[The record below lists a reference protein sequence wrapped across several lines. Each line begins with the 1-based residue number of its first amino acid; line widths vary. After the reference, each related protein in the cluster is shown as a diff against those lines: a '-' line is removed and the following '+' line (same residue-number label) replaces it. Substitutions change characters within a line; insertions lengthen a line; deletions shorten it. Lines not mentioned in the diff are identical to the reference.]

1 MQKTKKKSF
10 DWYGM
15 RQHFSIRKYHF
26 GAASVLLGM
35 SLALGAGAQV
45 AQAEGTVASSE
56 ATTVTIASSTAT
68 SASSEA
74 VVTEETLASTTETSV
89 LAAETATST
98 STETVASTTE
108 TVASTTASSA
118 TTERSAAINY
128 IVQYVLEDGT
138 VVKADVNAAT
148 VNTTETTAKATVVVS
163 TDLPAGYELA
173 SGQTATV
180 TQEVTEGAA
189 NVVTVKVVK
198 KAEATTTTATTE
210 SKAKETA
217 SSETTTSTETAKPSE
232 AATTATVAETV
243 KTPATVEEAKVV
255 LEQVTSEAEVLA
267 NEAER
272 LVAAADSD
280 NTALKAAAA
289 ATKLTATEATAVLN
303 DSAAT
308 LEAVNAQIDTV
319 RTNVEALVLELRKYY
334 VNGDIVALLNTTTS
348 TTAATTLNV
357 TNPNSVNYAQSGV
370 WVIPDPV
377 KAANSGLPVADVK
390 ATITEADKGYPTG
403 YSGDQDANRDTFLIY
418 NLDTVD
424 GYGDG
429 NNFNDW
435 VGHNYYITFSVS
447 TDKTERETKD
457 VVYAK
462 LVEKT
467 DAGDVVVNTMELT
480 PGVSNN
486 FDELKVLEGGGERG
500 TTKYGFLYTVQTVN
514 GGTTRSLAI
523 DNSNGSNKNTHLYN
537 KLEPNVVGTEYN
549 SSTAIVPGSTTQTTT
564 YYVKENEDT
573 GRPRE
578 MLAKY
583 TQTDGLVGDAFHIAG
598 AIDFDNYEL
607 IASELPTVK
616 SGVLASDYVKGTQW
630 VVLRGNYNEARLLT
644 ITDESGSLQYQM
656 YMLDP
661 NNPDWET
668 FYKNN
673 MANAT
678 IDDFKDYFKLMFTSE
693 VIAPGNKNTKE
704 GTFSEKFYE
713 ADKLVLESTV
723 VQVLNHN
730 GDVLGTLSDDK
741 STITTTS
748 GATISVASA
757 TNTMVTDTNGDVYTL
772 NHLKVYKTDAD
783 GKYVDVDGNVLT
795 PILWHVDA
803 PQRKVNGKDEIYP
816 GYGTKTPI
824 ETDTV
829 TVETGPWDKKDMS
842 KDTESVWYLG
852 WNYHTAASETRLTD
866 SEAGKT
872 AWDFGGLEM
881 SMPNNNAKNE
891 QHARYWYSEKGGVE
905 VYYITADGTVL
916 KDFTAADGSTVAD
929 KNVLV
934 DHGVA
939 GTTYNTETVRYAS
952 ITAADGTVYYYKE
965 IDTKAADL
973 HPVINDTTDK
983 DYRANEKIDAED
995 GTITTDTVKQMTYV
1009 YEKAGSVNVNYVDV
1023 NGTEIKADVLDVEN
1037 GQPGSN
1043 YDTLAD
1049 NRPDTIVATDGKT
1062 YKLVPAG
1069 DYPVGTVAADSNL
1082 ASGDAP
1088 TGAVE
1093 AGVTKEVTYVYQE
1106 VKGNVIVNYVDENG
1120 KPISGITD
1128 ADKETASTVEDT
1140 PESSTGTEYNTT
1152 DLRPNTITTADGKIY
1167 KLVPSANP
1175 ANETGK
1181 VVEGTTEV
1189 TYVYK
1194 LVEGDVIVHYVDTEG
1209 NTIAKDVTDT
1219 QITDTGTD
1227 YNTKK
1232 DNKPEK
1238 IVNDETG
1245 KTYYILPENEVK
1257 DGSAPEVGKVVEG
1270 TSHVTYVYQEAGNVV
1285 VNYITEDGKPLSGTT
1300 NTGATTASTVDD
1312 TKDGKPG
1319 STYDTT
1325 DLKPTKITTDEG
1337 KTYELVPASTVGD
1350 ETGDV
1355 EAGKTKEVTYVY
1367 KEVKGNVV
1375 VNYVNTDG
1383 KVIQAPVT
1391 DTPETST
1398 GTDYNTTDKKPEKI
1412 VEDATGDVYYILP
1425 QDEVQAGSAPET
1437 GKVVEGTTEVTYVY
1451 QKAGNVVVNYITE
1464 DGTVIKDPVN
1474 DETNQKPG
1482 TEYNTTD
1489 NKPTTITTKD
1499 GKTYELIPAATRG
1512 NETGDVEAGKTT
1524 EVTYVYKEVKGSVV
1538 VNYISTT
1545 GEELQAQ
1552 VVDTPESSTG
1562 TGYDTTDVKP
1572 ETITTKDGRTFKLVP
1587 KMTQGSETGD
1597 VVPGVTE
1604 VTYVYEEVKGDVVV
1618 NYVNTDR
1625 KVIATPVVDTKTT
1638 STGTAYDTTDNKPE
1652 KIVEDA
1658 TGDVYY
1664 YKEVQAGSNETG
1676 KVVEGTTE
1684 VTYVYEKAGNVVV
1697 NYTLADG
1704 TVIKDPVKDE
1714 TNQKPGSPYDTKDN
1728 KPETITTTDGK
1739 VYKLVPTATKGNE
1752 TGDVEAGKTI
1762 EVTYIYE
1769 EVKSDVVVE
1778 YYNTAGEVIAKTV
1791 VDEDDKSVGTDYDTD
1806 VDNKPA
1812 KITTEDG
1819 TVYYYKEVK
1828 DSSAPTTGKV
1838 AETTTTVQ
1846 YVYEQAG
1853 NVVVNYKLEDGTV
1866 IKAPVNDETNAK
1878 PGTEYNTTDNKPE
1891 TITTADGKTYE
1902 LIPTAT
1908 IGKETGN
1915 VEAGKTTE
1923 VTYVYKEVKGSVVV
1937 NYVNTAGEVIAPQV
1951 VDTKTTSTGTDYDT
1965 TDNKPAKITTKDGKT
1980 YKLVPTLTKGSETGD
1995 VVPGVTQVTYV
2006 YEEVK
2011 GDVVVNY
2018 VNTDGKVIA
2027 SQVVD
2032 TKTTSTGTDY
2042 DTTDNKPAKI
2052 TAEDGTVYYYKEVDA
2067 TSATETGKVVEGT
2080 TEITYVYEQAGSVTV
2095 NYVTTD
2101 GTVIKSPVKDEEN
2114 AEPGKTYSTEDNKP
2128 ETITTE
2134 DGKTYKLVPNATTG
2148 EENGTI
2154 TSGEDKQV
2162 TYVYEEVKG
2171 DVVVEYYNTAGEKI
2185 AKDVEDTPASSTG
2198 TAYTTL
2204 DNKPAKITAADGT
2217 VYYYKE
2223 VKADSAAET
2232 GDVVEGTT
2240 TVQYVYEPAGSV
2252 TVNYVTTNGTPIKT
2266 PVKDEENA
2274 EPGKSYSTEDNK
2286 PTTITTEDGKT
2297 YKLVPSLTTGEEK
2310 GSVTPG
2316 EDKQVTYV
2324 YEEVKGNVVVNYID
2338 TEGNVIKA
2346 PVTDTPSTSTGTS
2359 YDTTDNKPTTITTE
2373 DGTEYKLVPVLT
2385 KGNENGS
2392 VVEGTTQVTYV
2403 YQKVTPAAK
2412 TGNVVVEYY
2421 NTAGKQIASDVVD
2434 TPETTTGTV
2443 YETFDFKPASITK
2456 DGVTYFYKEVK
2467 DTSAAEK
2474 GTVVEGTTTVQYVYE
2489 PAGSVT
2495 VNYVTTD
2502 GTVIKSPVKDE
2513 ENAKPGKTYSTED
2526 NKPTTITTEDGKT
2539 YKLVPSSTTG
2549 EENGSVTSGEDK
2561 QVTYVYEEVK
2571 GDVVVNYIDTEGN
2584 VIKAPVTDTPSTST
2598 GTSYDTTDNKPT
2610 TITTED
2616 GTEYKLVPVLTKGEE
2631 NGSVV
2636 EGTTQV
2642 TYVYQKVTTPAPN
2655 PNGSVVVNYVNT
2667 NGETIATSV
2676 NDTTDA
2682 ALDTTYNTTDF
2693 KPAVIKHN
2701 GVTYFYK
2708 EVKAGDNESGKVVE
2722 GTTEVTYVYEPAGSV
2737 TVNYV
2742 TTNGTVIK
2750 SPVKDEENAEPGK
2763 TYTTEDNKPS
2773 TITTEDGKTYKLVPS
2788 LTTGEENGS
2797 VTPGEDK
2804 QVTYV
2809 YEEVKGNVLVNYI
2822 DTEGNVIAA
2831 QVEDTSSTSTGTS
2844 YDTTDNKPTT
2854 ITIADG
2860 SVYELV
2866 PVLTQGNENGS
2877 VVEGTTEVTYVYRK
2891 VSSAVKSPVT
2901 NHVDE
2906 NGKSISPQEDGTKPN
2921 TSIPGYE
2928 FTGKT
2933 TTDED
2938 GNVTHVYRKVSP
2950 KGTVVVNYVTEDGTV
2965 IKSPVNDETDAP
2977 AGKSYD
2983 TTDNKPTE
2991 ITKEDGSRY
3000 VLIPSKTIG
3009 TENGTVEGGKTTE
3022 ITYVYKKVANWIP
3035 EIPGVPE
3042 NERPVVPYPF
3052 DPNNPDV
3059 PVTPTPGT
3067 VIPNVPG
3074 YTPVDPKD
3082 NTPLKPVDPND
3093 PGKGYVPPTPE
3104 KPGEDTPIPYVQNGN
3119 VVVNYVTEDGT
3130 VIKAPVQ
3137 DETNVPAGKS
3147 YDTTDNKPKTIT
3159 TEDGTTYELVRV
3171 DGSENGKVEGGKTTE
3186 VTYVYRKVTP
3196 AKKVVTKHV
3205 DEEGNPIAPQED
3217 GTTPNKSIPGYEFT
3231 GKTTTDE
3238 NGNTTHVYRKVT
3250 TPAKKVVTK
3259 HVDENGNPVS
3269 PQEEG
3274 TTPNKGNSIPGYVYV
3289 STTTDSDGNT
3299 THVYRKVKTS
3309 HIDENGNPI
3318 SPEEEGKT
3326 SNKGTSIP
3334 GYEFTGKTITLPNGD
3349 TLHIYRKKTPGT
3361 PTTPVTPEPGRP
3373 GTQVPSAPAKPGQPA
3388 TPKAG
3393 KAQLPNTGET
3403 SSATGVLGV
3412 AMLVAALAIAGKRR
3426 RNED

>member
-45 AQAEGTVASSE
+45 TQAEETVASSE
-56 ATTVTIASSTAT
+56 ATTATIASSTDT

-74 VVTEETLASTTETSV
+74 VVTEATVESTTETSV
-89 LAAETATST
+89 SAAETATST

-138 VVKADVNAAT
+138 VVKADVKLAT
-148 VNTTETTAKATVVVS
+148 VSTTEATGKTSVTVA
-163 TDLPAGYELA
+163 TELPAGYELA

-217 SSETTTSTETAKPSE
+217 SSETTTATESK
-232 AATTATVAETV
+232 AATTEAVAETV

-272 LVAAADSD
+272 LVAASDSD

-308 LEAVNAQIDTV
+308 LEAVNNQINAV
-319 RTNVEALVLELRKYY
+319 RTNVEALVLELRKFY
-334 VNGDIVALLNTTTS
+334 VNGDIVAFLNTTTS
-348 TTAATTLNV
+348 ATAATSLTV
-357 TNPNSVNYAQSGV
+357 TNPNSVDYAQNGI
-370 WVIPDPV
+370 WNIPDPV
-377 KAANSGLPVADVK
+377 KAANSGLPVADQP
-390 ATITEADKGYPTG
+390 ATITDADKNYPTG
-403 YSGDQDANRDTFLIY
+403 YTGDQDANRDTFLIY
-418 NLDTVD
+418 NLDTVN
-424 GYGDG
+424 GAGDG

-435 VGHNYYITFSVS
+435 VGKNYYITFSVS
-447 TDKTERETKD
+447 TDKTERETND

-467 DAGDVVVNTMELT
+467 ANGDNVVNTIELT
-480 PGVSNN
+480 PGVANN
-486 FDELKVLEGGGERG
+486 FNELKVLEGDKTHN
-500 TTKYGFLYTVQTVN
+500 TTYSFLYTVQTVN

-523 DNSNGSNKNTHLYN
+523 SNTNGSNKNTHLYN
-537 KLEPNVVGTEYN
+537 KLETTKVGTEYN
-549 SSTAIVPGSTTQTTT
+549 SSTALVPGSTTQTTT
-564 YYVKENEDT
+564 YYVKENDAT

-583 TQTDGLVGDAFHIAG
+583 SQTGGLVGDKFHIAG

-607 IASELPTVK
+607 IASEVPTVTE
-616 SGVLASDYVKGTQW
+616 GVLASDYVKGAQW
-630 VVLRGNYNEARLLT
+630 IVLRGNYNEARLLT
-644 ITDESGSLQYQM
+644 IADVDGSLQYQM

-661 NNPDWET
+661 QNPNWAN
-668 FYKNN
+668 FYKAN

-678 IDDFKDYFKLMFTSE
+678 IDDLKDYFKLMFTSE

-704 GTFSEKFYE
+704 GKFAEKFYE
-713 ADKLVLESTV
+713 ASKLVLEDTV
-723 VQVLNHN
+723 IQVLDAN
-730 GDVLGTLSDDK
+730 GNVLGTLSDDK
-741 STITTTS
+741 SVITTTS
-748 GATISVASA
+748 GAKISVASA
-757 TNTMVTDTNGDVYTL
+757 TNTMVTDSNGDVYTL
-772 NHLKVYKTDAD
+772 NHHKVYKTDANGD
-783 GKYVDVDGNVLT
+783 YVDADGNVLT
-795 PILWHVDA
+795 PILWSVDA
-803 PQRKVNGKDEIYP
+803 PQRKVNDHHEIYP
-816 GYGTKTPI
+816 GYGTVTPFK
-824 ETDTV
+824 TDTV
-829 TVETGPWDKKDMS
+829 TVETGPWEKSDMTA
-842 KDTESVWYLG
+842 DPESVWYLG
-852 WNYHTAASETRLTD
+852 WNYHTDSSETRLTD
-866 SEAGKT
+866 SEKDT

-891 QHARYWYSEKGGVE
+891 QHARYWYTEKGGVE
-905 VYYITADGTVL
+905 VYYITDDGTVL
-916 KDFTAADGSTVAD
+916 TNFTAADGSTVAD
-929 KNVLV
+929 KNVIV
-934 DHGVA
+934 GHGDTDSA
-939 GTTYNTETVRYAS
+939 YDTSSVRYTS

-965 IDTKAADL
+965 IDTTAANL
-973 HPVINDTTDK
+973 HPVVNDTTDT
-983 DYRANEKIDAED
+983 DYRANEKIDAET
-995 GTITTDTVKQMTYV
+995 GTIKTDTVKQLTYV
-1009 YEKAGSVNVNYVDV
+1009 YEKAG
-1023 NGTEIKADVLDVEN
+1023 
-1037 GQPGSN
+1037 
-1043 YDTLAD
+1043 
-1049 NRPDTIVATDGKT
+1049 
-1062 YKLVPAG
+1062 
-1069 DYPVGTVAADSNL
+1069 
-1082 ASGDAP
+1082 
-1088 TGAVE
+1088 
-1093 AGVTKEVTYVYQE
+1093 
-1106 VKGNVIVNYVDENG
+1106 NVIVHYVDENG
-1120 KPISGITD
+1120 NPISGITN
-1128 ADKETASTVEDT
+1128 AGTENPGTTESTVTDT
-1140 PESSTGTEYNTT
+1140 DYSVGGTAYDTK
-1152 DLRPNTITTADGKIY
+1152 DLKPNTITTADGKIY
-1167 KLVPSANP
+1167 KLVPA
-1175 ANETGK
+1175 ATQGNETGE
-1181 VVEGTTEV
+1181 VVAGETLEV

-1209 NTIAKDVTDT
+1209 NTIADDVTD
-1219 QITDTGTD
+1219 QVITDTGTD
-1227 YNTKK
+1227 YDTT

-1245 KTYYILPENEVK
+1245 DVYYYKEIKAEDATKET
-1257 DGSAPEVGKVVEG
+1257 GKVVEG
-1270 TSHVTYVYQEAGNVV
+1270 TTEVTYVYEKAGDVV

-1350 ETGDV
+1350 ETGTV
-1355 EAGKTKEVTYVY
+1355 QAGKTKEVTYVY

-1383 KVIQAPVT
+1383 KVIASQVD
-1391 DTPETST
+1391 DTKTTST
-1398 GTDYNTTDKKPEKI
+1398 GTDYNTTDNKPEKI

-1538 VNYISTT
+1538 VNYVDENGNPISGVTDAGKET
-1545 GEELQAQ
+1545 ASTVE
-1552 VVDTPESSTG
+1552 DTPETSTG
-1562 TGYDTTDVKP
+1562 TKYDTTDLRP
-1572 ETITTKDGRTFKLVP
+1572 
-1587 KMTQGSETGD
+1587 
-1597 VVPGVTE
+1597 
-1604 VTYVYEEVKGDVVV
+1604 
-1618 NYVNTDR
+1618 N
-1625 KVIATPVVDTKTT
+1625 
-1638 STGTAYDTTDNKPE
+1638 
-1652 KIVEDA
+1652 
-1658 TGDVYY
+1658 
-1664 YKEVQAGSNETG
+1664 
-1676 KVVEGTTE
+1676 
-1684 VTYVYEKAGNVVV
+1684 
-1697 NYTLADG
+1697 
-1704 TVIKDPVKDE
+1704 
-1714 TNQKPGSPYDTKDN
+1714 
-1728 KPETITTTDGK
+1728 
-1739 VYKLVPTATKGNE
+1739 
-1752 TGDVEAGKTI
+1752 
-1762 EVTYIYE
+1762 
-1769 EVKSDVVVE
+1769 
-1778 YYNTAGEVIAKTV
+1778 
-1791 VDEDDKSVGTDYDTD
+1791 
-1806 VDNKPA
+1806 
-1812 KITTEDG
+1812 
-1819 TVYYYKEVK
+1819 
-1828 DSSAPTTGKV
+1828 
-1838 AETTTTVQ
+1838 
-1846 YVYEQAG
+1846 
-1853 NVVVNYKLEDGTV
+1853 
-1866 IKAPVNDETNAK
+1866 
-1878 PGTEYNTTDNKPE
+1878 
-1891 TITTADGKTYE
+1891 TITTADGKTY
-1902 LIPTAT
+1902 
-1908 IGKETGN
+1908 
-1915 VEAGKTTE
+1915 
-1923 VTYVYKEVKGSVVV
+1923 
-1937 NYVNTAGEVIAPQV
+1937 
-1951 VDTKTTSTGTDYDT
+1951 
-1965 TDNKPAKITTKDGKT
+1965 
-1980 YKLVPTLTKGSETGD
+1980 KLVPKLTQGSETGD

-2018 VNTDGKVIA
+2018 VNTAGEVIA
-2027 SQVVD
+2027 PQVVD
-2032 TKTTSTGTDY
+2032 TKTTSPGTAY

-2052 TAEDGTVYYYKEVDA
+2052 TATDGIVYYYKEVDA
-2067 TSATETGKVVEGT
+2067 KSAAETGKVVEGT
-2080 TEITYVYEQAGSVTV
+2080 TEVTYVYEKAGSVTV

-2101 GTVIKSPVKDEEN
+2101 GTPIKTPVKDEENAKPGKSYSTEDNKPETITTEDGKTYRLVPNKTTGEETGTVTSGEDKKVTYVYEEVKGSVVVNYIDTEGNVIKAPVTDTPSTSTGTSYDTKDNKPETITTADGKTYKLVPKLTQGSETGDVVPGVTQVTYVYEEVKGDVVVNYVNTAGEVIAPQVVDTKTTSPGTAYDTTDNKPAKITATDGTVYYYKEVDAKSAAETGKVVEGTTEVTYVYEKAGSVTVNYVTTDGTPIKTPVKDEEN

-2134 DGKTYKLVPNATTG
+2134 DGKTYRLVPNKTTG
-2148 EENGTI
+2148 EETGTV
-2154 TSGEDKQV
+2154 TSGEDKQ
-2162 TYVYEEVKG
+2162 
-2171 DVVVEYYNTAGEKI
+2171 I
-2185 AKDVEDTPASSTG
+2185 
-2198 TAYTTL
+2198 
-2204 DNKPAKITAADGT
+2204 
-2217 VYYYKE
+2217 
-2223 VKADSAAET
+2223 
-2232 GDVVEGTT
+2232 
-2240 TVQYVYEPAGSV
+2240 
-2252 TVNYVTTNGTPIKT
+2252 
-2266 PVKDEENA
+2266 
-2274 EPGKSYSTEDNK
+2274 
-2286 PTTITTEDGKT
+2286 
-2297 YKLVPSLTTGEEK
+2297 
-2310 GSVTPG
+2310 
-2316 EDKQVTYV
+2316 TYV

-2346 PVTDTPSTSTGTS
+2346 PVTDT
-2359 YDTTDNKPTTITTE
+2359 
-2373 DGTEYKLVPVLT
+2373 
-2385 KGNENGS
+2385 
-2392 VVEGTTQVTYV
+2392 
-2403 YQKVTPAAK
+2403 A
-2412 TGNVVVEYY
+2412 
-2421 NTAGKQIASDVVD
+2421 
-2434 TPETTTGTV
+2434 
-2443 YETFDFKPASITK
+2443 
-2456 DGVTYFYKEVK
+2456 
-2467 DTSAAEK
+2467 
-2474 GTVVEGTTTVQYVYE
+2474 
-2489 PAGSVT
+2489 
-2495 VNYVTTD
+2495 
-2502 GTVIKSPVKDE
+2502 
-2513 ENAKPGKTYSTED
+2513 
-2526 NKPTTITTEDGKT
+2526 
-2539 YKLVPSSTTG
+2539 
-2549 EENGSVTSGEDK
+2549 
-2561 QVTYVYEEVK
+2561 
-2571 GDVVVNYIDTEGN
+2571 
-2584 VIKAPVTDTPSTST
+2584 STST

-2642 TYVYQKVTTPAPN
+2642 TYVYQKVTTPAPK

-2682 ALDTTYNTTDF
+2682 ALDTTYDTTDY

-2708 EVKAGDNESGKVVE
+2708 EVKAGDSETGKVVE
-2722 GTTEVTYVYEPAGSV
+2722 GTTSVTYVYEPAGSV

-2742 TTNGTVIK
+2742 TKNGTVIK

-2763 TYTTEDNKPS
+2763 TYTTEDNKPG

-2809 YEEVKGNVLVNYI
+2809 YEEVKGNVVVNYI
-2822 DTEGNVIAA
+2822 DTEGNVIASP
-2831 QVEDTSSTSTGTS
+2831 VEDTSSTSTGTS

-2854 ITIADG
+2854 ITTADG

-2866 PVLTQGNENGS
+2866 PVLTQGNQNGS
-2877 VVEGTTEVTYVYRK
+2877 VVEGTTQVTYVYRK
-2891 VSSAVKSPVT
+2891 VSSAVKSPIT

-2921 TSIPGYE
+2921 RSIPNFE

-2933 TTDED
+2933 TIDED

-2991 ITKEDGSRY
+2991 ITTEDGSRY

-3250 TPAKKVVTK
+3250 PGKTVVTKHVDEEGNPIAPQEDGTTPNKSIPGYEFTGKTTTDENGNTTHVYRKVTTPAKKVVTK

-3349 TLHIYRKKTPGT
+3349 TIHIYRKKTPGT
-3361 PTTPVTPEPGRP
+3361 PSTPVTPEPGRP
-3373 GTQVPSAPAKPGQPA
+3373 GTPVPTAPAKPGQPA
-3388 TPKAG
+3388 SPKAG

-3403 SSATGVLGV
+3403 SSATGVLGA

>member
-45 AQAEGTVASSE
+45 AQAEGTVASTE
-56 ATTVTIASSTAT
+56 ATTATIASSTD
-68 SASSEA
+68 SSGSSEA
-74 VVTEETLASTTETSV
+74 VVTEATVASTTETSV
-89 LAAETATST
+89 STAETATST

-108 TVASTTASSA
+108 TVASTTETVVS
-118 TTERSAAINY
+118 TERSATINY

-138 VVKADVNAAT
+138 LVKADVKLAT
-148 VNTTETTAKATVVVS
+148 VSTTEATAKTSVTVATE
-163 TDLPAGYELA
+163 LPAGYELA
-173 SGQTATV
+173 TGQAATV
-180 TQEVTEGAA
+180 SQEVTEGAA

-210 SKAKETA
+210 SKATATA
-217 SSETTTSTETAKPSE
+217 SSETTTATETK
-232 AATTATVAETV
+232 AATSEVVAETV

-308 LEAVNAQIDTV
+308 LESVNAQIDAV
-319 RTNVEALVLELRKYY
+319 RTNVEALALELRKFL
-334 VNGDIVALLNTTTS
+334 GTDAIEIALTTVTDKNDSTNRPGYWTENEEVLNKD
-348 TTAATTLNV
+348 AATATA
-357 TNPNSVNYAQSGV
+357 TTKPQEQRIPAGYAV
-370 WVIPDPV
+370 DPTD
-377 KAANSGLPVADVK
+377 GR
-390 ATITEADKGYPTG
+390 I
-403 YSGDQDANRDTFLIY
+403 TFLIY
-418 NLDTVD
+418 SLSADDVDAGKAAGTKEGSYNLR
-424 GYGDG
+424 YGTD
-429 NNFNDW
+429 
-435 VGHNYYITFSVS
+435 YYITLSMDRVESTGNIYARLVSKQNGFIEEIEIPENTARHQFQTIANGPKNLDAFTYRMSLTTMPFTDSTGQQTSVRYVNINS
-447 TDKTERETKD
+447 GRGGDGKGSVAYSLLTDDRT
-457 VVYAK
+457 
-462 LVEKT
+462 
-467 DAGDVVVNTMELT
+467 
-480 PGVSNN
+480 S
-486 FDELKVLEGGGERG
+486 
-500 TTKYGFLYTVQTVN
+500 
-514 GGTTRSLAI
+514 
-523 DNSNGSNKNTHLYN
+523 
-537 KLEPNVVGTEYN
+537 YN
-549 SSTAIVPGSTTQTTT
+549 SYTGLAPGYLPAQVTS
-564 YYVKENEDT
+564 YYVKETE
-573 GRPRE
+573 RRAQE
-578 MLAKY
+578 LLASY
-583 TQTDGLVGDAFHIAG
+583 THVAMVSGDSFTISDAAEFA
-598 AIDFDNYEL
+598 NYEL
-607 IASELPTVK
+607 IEAPVIKDTPVSTNYSVGTPLIQYFPASKTARVIYVTKEDGTSRFLNFVLNPDHPDFIENYKNYDSMSPVAFVANGGAEALDFTNRIAIVNKYLAEIEAVNADTSLTSDQQASRLAEIRANYASEINTDDNKFLLTFVSTEAEPLTANDGPDAVTGLTTWNHTVK
-616 SGVLASDYVKGTQW
+616 
-630 VVLRGNYNEARLLT
+630 NY
-644 ITDESGSLQYQM
+644 
-656 YMLDP
+656 
-661 NNPDWET
+661 
-668 FYKNN
+668 
-673 MANAT
+673 
-678 IDDFKDYFKLMFTSE
+678 
-693 VIAPGNKNTKE
+693 
-704 GTFSEKFYE
+704 
-713 ADKLVLESTV
+713 
-723 VQVLNHN
+723 
-730 GDVLGTLSDDK
+730 
-741 STITTTS
+741 
-748 GATISVASA
+748 
-757 TNTMVTDTNGDVYTL
+757 YT
-772 NHLKVYKTDAD
+772 YIAD
-783 GKYVDVDGNVLT
+783 GKVATTIALKLDSYLSDPMVDWRPTAPTKDGIKLLSKTEVDDKGLPKRVSITVNEDGVEKAENADLHTNIIAMFNMLT
-795 PILWHVDA
+795 A
-803 PQRKVNGKDEIYP
+803 NENNQ
-816 GYGTKTPI
+816 
-824 ETDTV
+824 
-829 TVETGPWDKKDMS
+829 
-842 KDTESVWYLG
+842 
-852 WNYHTAASETRLTD
+852 NYYYA
-866 SEAGKT
+866 
-872 AWDFGGLEM
+872 
-881 SMPNNNAKNE
+881 
-891 QHARYWYSEKGGVE
+891 EKGGVK
-905 VYYITADGTVL
+905 VYYVDTAGTEL
-916 KDFTAADGSTVAD
+916 KDPQFVYEHTDTHTAYDTKSVKDATI
-929 KNVLV
+929 
-934 DHGVA
+934 
-939 GTTYNTETVRYAS
+939 TT
-952 ITAADGTVYYYKE
+952 ADGTVYYYKE
-965 IDTKAADL
+965 IDTTGLNPASS
-973 HPVINDTTDK
+973 NTDTEKRTI
-983 DYRANEKIDAED
+983 EKITEEV
-995 GTITTDTVKQMTYV
+995 GTVAQDTLKEMTYV
-1009 YEKAGSVNVNYVDV
+1009 YEKAGNVIVHYVTED
-1023 NGTEIKADVLDVEN
+1023 GTELSGTTDTGATTAATVSDTTN
-1037 GQPGSN
+1037 GKPGETYN
-1043 YDTLAD
+1043 TTDLK
-1049 NRPDTIVATDGKT
+1049 PKTITTADGKT
-1062 YKLVPAG
+1062 YALVEASTKG
-1069 DYPVGTVAADSNL
+1069 EETGT
-1082 ASGDAP
+1082 
-1088 TGAVE
+1088 VE
-1093 AGVTKEVTYVYQE
+1093 AGKTKEVTYVYKE
-1106 VKGNVIVNYVDENG
+1106 VKGNVVVKYVDVNG
-1120 KPISGITD
+1120 NPISGT
-1128 ADKETASTVEDT
+1128 ADKGVDGKEKEVASEVEDT
-1140 PESSTGTEYNTT
+1140 PLSSTTNTGNGYDTT
-1152 DLRPNTITTADGKIY
+1152 DNRPNTITTADGKVY
-1167 KLVPSANP
+1167 KLVPA
-1175 ANETGK
+1175 ATQGNEAGDI
-1181 VVEGTTEV
+1181 VEGTTTV
-1189 TYVYK
+1189 TYVYE
-1194 LVEGDVIVHYVDTEG
+1194 LLQGDVVVHYVDTKG

-1227 YNTKK
+1227 YNTKE

-1245 KTYYILPENEVK
+1245 KTYYILPKNEVK
-1257 DGSAPEVGKVVEG
+1257 DGSAPEEGKVVEG

-1285 VNYITEDGKPLSGTT
+1285 VNYITEDG
-1300 NTGATTASTVDD
+1300 
-1312 TKDGKPG
+1312 
-1319 STYDTT
+1319 
-1325 DLKPTKITTDEG
+1325 E
-1337 KTYELVPASTVGD
+1337 
-1350 ETGDV
+1350 
-1355 EAGKTKEVTYVY
+1355 
-1367 KEVKGNVV
+1367 
-1375 VNYVNTDG
+1375 
-1383 KVIQAPVT
+1383 
-1391 DTPETST
+1391 
-1398 GTDYNTTDKKPEKI
+1398 
-1412 VEDATGDVYYILP
+1412 
-1425 QDEVQAGSAPET
+1425 
-1437 GKVVEGTTEVTYVY
+1437 
-1451 QKAGNVVVNYITE
+1451 
-1464 DGTVIKDPVN
+1464 VIKDPVN

-1489 NKPTTITTKD
+1489 NKPTTITTED
-1499 GKTYELIPAATRG
+1499 GKTYELIPTATRG

-1538 VNYISTT
+1538 VNYVTT
-1545 GEELQAQ
+1545 DGTVIQAP
-1552 VVDTPESSTG
+1552 VTDTPETSTG

-1572 ETITTKDGRTFKLVP
+1572 GTITTADGKTYKLVP
-1587 KMTQGSETGD
+1587 KLTQGSETGE

-1618 NYVNTDR
+1618 NYVNTNGET
-1625 KVIATPVVDTKTT
+1625 IATSVNDTTDAALDTT
-1638 STGTAYDTTDNKPE
+1638 YDTTDYKPAVI
-1652 KIVEDA
+1652 KHNGV
-1658 TGDVYY
+1658 TYF
-1664 YKEVQAGSNETG
+1664 YKEVKAGDNESG

-1684 VTYVYEKAGNVVV
+1684 VTYVYE
-1697 NYTLADG
+1697 
-1704 TVIKDPVKDE
+1704 P
-1714 TNQKPGSPYDTKDN
+1714 
-1728 KPETITTTDGK
+1728 
-1739 VYKLVPTATKGNE
+1739 
-1752 TGDVEAGKTI
+1752 
-1762 EVTYIYE
+1762 
-1769 EVKSDVVVE
+1769 
-1778 YYNTAGEVIAKTV
+1778 
-1791 VDEDDKSVGTDYDTD
+1791 
-1806 VDNKPA
+1806 
-1812 KITTEDG
+1812 
-1819 TVYYYKEVK
+1819 
-1828 DSSAPTTGKV
+1828 
-1838 AETTTTVQ
+1838 
-1846 YVYEQAG
+1846 
-1853 NVVVNYKLEDGTV
+1853 
-1866 IKAPVNDETNAK
+1866 
-1878 PGTEYNTTDNKPE
+1878 
-1891 TITTADGKTYE
+1891 
-1902 LIPTAT
+1902 
-1908 IGKETGN
+1908 
-1915 VEAGKTTE
+1915 
-1923 VTYVYKEVKGSVVV
+1923 
-1937 NYVNTAGEVIAPQV
+1937 
-1951 VDTKTTSTGTDYDT
+1951 
-1965 TDNKPAKITTKDGKT
+1965 
-1980 YKLVPTLTKGSETGD
+1980 
-1995 VVPGVTQVTYV
+1995 
-2006 YEEVK
+2006 
-2011 GDVVVNY
+2011 
-2018 VNTDGKVIA
+2018 
-2027 SQVVD
+2027 
-2032 TKTTSTGTDY
+2032 
-2042 DTTDNKPAKI
+2042 
-2052 TAEDGTVYYYKEVDA
+2052 
-2067 TSATETGKVVEGT
+2067 
-2080 TEITYVYEQAGSVTV
+2080 AGSVTV
-2095 NYVTTD
+2095 NYVTKN

-2128 ETITTE
+2128 STITTE

-2148 EENGTI
+2148 EEN
-2154 TSGEDKQV
+2154 
-2162 TYVYEEVKG
+2162 
-2171 DVVVEYYNTAGEKI
+2171 
-2185 AKDVEDTPASSTG
+2185 
-2198 TAYTTL
+2198 
-2204 DNKPAKITAADGT
+2204 
-2217 VYYYKE
+2217 
-2223 VKADSAAET
+2223 
-2232 GDVVEGTT
+2232 
-2240 TVQYVYEPAGSV
+2240 
-2252 TVNYVTTNGTPIKT
+2252 
-2266 PVKDEENA
+2266 
-2274 EPGKSYSTEDNK
+2274 
-2286 PTTITTEDGKT
+2286 
-2297 YKLVPSLTTGEEK
+2297 

-2338 TEGNVIKA
+2338 TEGNVIA
-2346 PVTDTPSTSTGTS
+2346 SPVEDTSSTSTGTS
-2359 YDTTDNKPTTITTE
+2359 YDTTDNKPETITTE

-2421 NTAGKQIASDVVD
+2421 NTAGEKIASDVVD

-2443 YETFDFKPASITK
+2443 YETFDFKPATITK

-2513 ENAKPGKTYSTED
+2513 ENAEPGKTYSTED

-2539 YKLVPSSTTG
+2539 YKLVPSLTTG
-2549 EENGSVTSGEDK
+2549 EENGSVTPGEDK

-2584 VIKAPVTDTPSTST
+2584 VIKAPVTDTASTST
-2598 GTSYDTTDNKPT
+2598 GTAYDTTDNKPE
-2610 TITTED
+2610 TITYNGE
-2616 GTEYKLVPVLTKGEE
+2616 EYKLVPVLTKGNE

-2682 ALDTTYNTTDF
+2682 ALDTTYDTTDF

-2809 YEEVKGNVLVNYI
+2809 YEEVKGNVVVNYI

-2854 ITIADG
+2854 ITTADG

-2991 ITKEDGSRY
+2991 ITTEDGSRY

-3130 VIKAPVQ
+3130 VIKASVQ

-3349 TLHIYRKKTPGT
+3349 TIHIYRKKTPGT
-3361 PTTPVTPEPGRP
+3361 PSTPVTPEPGRP
-3373 GTQVPSAPAKPGQPA
+3373 GTPVPTAPVKPGQPA
-3388 TPKAG
+3388 SPKAG

-3403 SSATGVLGV
+3403 SSATGVLGA